1 MKKGETWRTVSER
14 NGNEMQKVW
23 ARRREGSVPQKGV
36 ESSHPSGVSF
46 TNVAARILESKQERL
61 QSQQEKWSI
70 TLEGSWGRRRRPWTV
85 RMDAGLLTT
94 WSLCSL
100 QSDCLRSPS
109 GGECRVLAFCA
120 SCRERKPGEGC
131 RWIPGGCNNYRVWSG
146 KKWPSLALK
155 LEVFGKSQEMQ
166 APLEAPLQKKYSP
179 KPWSKPHKT
188 HPSLLTFG
196 NLME

>member
-1 MKKGETWRTVSER
+1 M
-14 NGNEMQKVW
+14 
-23 ARRREGSVPQKGV
+23 
-36 ESSHPSGVSF
+36 
-46 TNVAARILESKQERL
+46 
-61 QSQQEKWSI
+61 SQQEYWSPSKKGFSPNRKSEAS
-70 TLEGSWGRRRRPWTV
+70 LLKVPGGGGEGPGLQGWM
-85 RMDAGLLTT
+85 MDAGLLTT

-120 SCRERKPGEGC
+120 SCRERKPREGC

-179 KPWSKPHKT
+179 KPWSEPHKT
-188 HPSLLTFG
+188 QPSLLTFG